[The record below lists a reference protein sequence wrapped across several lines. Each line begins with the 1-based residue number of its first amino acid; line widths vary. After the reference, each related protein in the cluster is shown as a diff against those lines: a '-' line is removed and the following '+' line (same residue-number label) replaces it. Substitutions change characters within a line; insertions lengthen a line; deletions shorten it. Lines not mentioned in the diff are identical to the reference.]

1 MSEYVTRLRAR
12 VGSRKIILVYATALI
27 RNEHGQLLFQRRSD
41 FDGWGLPGGVLEIG
55 ETLSACCV
63 REAREETGY
72 QVEPVR
78 LVGLY
83 SGPQYDVRYPNGD
96 QVQQFTVALEGRIV
110 GGTGRVD
117 GTESRAQAFFPPEAL
132 PPTSLWYA
140 DMARHCLA
148 EQPQAFFEAPRPQ
161 SGREKTA
168 ARFSA
173 GWLRQPPRPGHQVT
187 PGEYVMGLRAQ
198 VGALP
203 LIGAGA
209 NGLIRDEAGR
219 VLLIQRADNGQWN
232 TPGGYSDLG
241 ESAAETAVREVEEEV
256 GLRVAP
262 TRLINVRTG
271 PDHQVR
277 YSNGDETQVCVALF
291 ECRVLGGELRPDPAE
306 VRQAAFFAPDALP
319 EPMPAR
325 ARQRVADAVLNAPH
339 ALYS

>member
-1 MSEYVTRLRAR
+1 
-12 VGSRKIILVYATALI
+12 
-27 RNEHGQLLFQRRSD
+27 
-41 FDGWGLPGGVLEIG
+41 
-55 ETLSACCV
+55 
-63 REAREETGY
+63 
-72 QVEPVR
+72 
-78 LVGLY
+78 
-83 SGPQYDVRYPNGD
+83 
-96 QVQQFTVALEGRIV
+96 
-110 GGTGRVD
+110 VD
-117 GTESRAQAFFPPEAL
+117 GAESRAQAFFPPDAL

-148 EQPQAFFEAPRPQ
+148 EQPQAFFEAPRP
-161 SGREKTA
+161 S
-168 ARFSA
+168 
-173 GWLRQPPRPGHQVT
+173 HQVT
-187 PGEYVMGLRAQ
+187 SGDYVMTLRTQ
-198 VGALP
+198 VGSLP
-203 LIGAGA
+203 LVGAGA

-271 PDHQVR
+271 SDHQVR

-306 VRQAAFFAPDALP
+306 VRQAAYFAPDALP